1 MCFMK
6 AVSVLNMLYRCL
18 WSQFSL
24 RFGARG
30 HNIRADQLSRD
41 WKILQNVSAVARG
54 RNAGDVTGG
63 DTFGVAFNQSHVTL
77 PQRKTKGK

>member
-1 MCFMK
+1 MCFTK

-41 WKILQNVSAVARG
+41 WKILQNVSVVTAVARG
-54 RNAGDVTGG
+54 RNAGIG
-63 DTFGVAFNQSHVTL
+63 
-77 PQRKTKGK
+77 RW